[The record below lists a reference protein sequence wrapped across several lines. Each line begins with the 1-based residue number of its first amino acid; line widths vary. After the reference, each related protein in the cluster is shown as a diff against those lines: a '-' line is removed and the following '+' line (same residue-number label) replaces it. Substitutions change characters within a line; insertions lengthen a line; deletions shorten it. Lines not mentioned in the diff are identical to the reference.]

1 MFKAMMKKLAF
12 IKKSVVVLILSNM
25 SLSCFAESNYIG
37 LDYVWSD
44 IKIADESATP
54 GATALTIGTSGK
66 GQLTNMYL
74 EAQYLVANNSDNIHN
89 INFDLEQSKAVYL
102 LLKSDSRDGY
112 SIDVALGYA
121 YNDLNI
127 NGPENTYNGS
137 DEYNGF
143 SWKAAINYEVPYL
156 KGSQIKLGYQSLYSK
171 DDLDIS
177 GISLGISYHF

>member
-1 MFKAMMKKLAF
+1 MKKLSF
-12 IKKSVVVLILSNM
+12 LKKLAALLIFPSV
-25 SLSCFAESNYIG
+25 SLSCFAASNYIG

-66 GQLTNMYL
+66 GRLTNIYL
-74 EAQYLVANNSDNIHN
+74 EAQYLIANTSDNIHS

-127 NGPENTYNGS
+127 NGPDNTYNGS
-137 DEYNGF
+137 DQYNGF
-143 SWKAAINYEVPYL
+143 SWKAAINYQVPFL
-156 KGSQIKLGYQSLYSK
+156 QNSQVKLGYQSLYHQ
-171 DDLDIS
+171 DGLDIS
-177 GISLGISYHF
+177 GISLGVSYHF

>member
-1 MFKAMMKKLAF
+1 MMKKLSF
-12 IKKSVVVLILSNM
+12 LKKLATLVILPCI
-25 SLSCFAESNYIG
+25 SLPCLSASNYIG
-37 LDYVWSD
+37 LDYIWSD

-74 EAQYLVANNSDNIHN
+74 EAQYLIANNSDNIYS

-112 SIDVALGYA
+112 SIDIALGYA

-127 NGPENTYNGS
+127 SGPDNTYNGS

-156 KGSQIKLGYQSLYSK
+156 KNSQIKLGYQSLYNK